1 MRCTVFSSRSILV
14 GGALFFSLGL
24 ASVHADAVRE
34 PLARAA
40 IQSRSALSSVFLDL
54 ARAGKRL
61 VAVGA
66 RGVVLLSDDDGA
78 NWRQASVPVSV
89 TLTRVRFAGPKTGW
103 AVGHFGTV
111 LHTADGGETWQR
123 QLDGTTAAKLALEAA
138 QARAQAMPGSE
149 SGRKRLAEAEQL
161 VKDGPDKPFLDL
173 HFFDDRNGVI
183 VGAFNLIFGTH
194 DGGKTWLPLL
204 DRLDNPMGLHLYAIA
219 GMDDTVII
227 AGERGLVFRSDDRG
241 ATFARLSTPYAGT
254 YFAAS
259 LTPPGNVLLAGLRGN
274 VLRSRDLGST
284 WERLEG
290 APPVSISAMVA
301 LDAET
306 TLLANHAGQLYA
318 TRGGRLEHVQAPA
331 LPPLAALVP
340 LNDNSLLGAGIR
352 GVTPVALSN
361 KAGR

>member
-1 MRCTVFSSRSILV
+1 MRCFAFSSRSILV

-24 ASVHADAVRE
+24 ASVHAQAVRE

-40 IQSRSALSSVFLDL
+40 IQSRAPLGSVFLDL
-54 ARAGKRL
+54 TRAGKRL
-61 VAVGA
+61 VAVGE
-66 RGVVLLSDDDGA
+66 RGIVLLSDDDGA

-89 TLTRVRFAGPKTGW
+89 TLTRVRFADPKSGW

-123 QLDGTTAAKLALEAA
+123 QLDGTRAAKLALEAA
-138 QARAQAMPGSE
+138 QVRAQAAPGSE

-173 HFFDDRNGVI
+173 HFFDDRNGII
-183 VGAFNLIFGTH
+183 VGAFNLVFGTH

-204 DRLDNPMGLHLYAIA
+204 DRLDNPMGLHLYAAA
-219 GMDDTVII
+219 GMGDTLFI

-241 ATFARLSTPYAGT
+241 ATFTRLSTPYAGT
-254 YFAAS
+254 YFTAS
-259 LTPPGNVLLAGLRGN
+259 VTPTGNVLLAGLRGN
-274 VLRSRDLGST
+274 VLRSRDLGAT
-284 WERLEG
+284 WERMAG
-290 APPVSISAMVA
+290 AAPVSISAMVA